1 MKRQLGLFFN
11 IVALVLFIPGITQPI
26 FSLAMEV
33 TANAGA
39 SSLSSELINKE
50 LSLIG
55 TITELWQDDRI
66 LVAVLILLFS
76 ICIPLLKT
84 ALVTIAYYLKN
95 HHLANKMVSF
105 VNAIGKWS
113 MADVFVVAIFL
124 AVMSTNHAE
133 TASQHQL
140 SMFGFKLD
148 IMMSSATL
156 SNVGIGFYYFT
167 AYCILSLI
175 GTQLSHS
182 ALKTKELSDEQATDT
197 TEQTAN

>member
-1 MKRQLGLFFN
+1 MKRHLGLFLN
-11 IVALVLFIPGITQPI
+11 IVALLLFVPGITQPI

-33 TANAGA
+33 TANAGV
-39 SSLSSELINKE
+39 SSLSSEIINKE

-55 TITELWQDDRI
+55 TITELWQDERV
-66 LVAVLILLFS
+66 LVAVLILVFS

-84 ALVTIAYYLKN
+84 ALVTIAYYINNIN
-95 HHLANKMVSF
+95 HAKKMVSF

-140 SMFGFKLD
+140 TMFGFKLD
-148 IMMSSATL
+148 IMMSSETL

-182 ALKTKELSDEQATDT
+182 ALKAKASNDNEIIES
-197 TEQTAN
+197 TEQTVS